1 MKNLNSLKSEEVK
14 SIYLFITGGAGANK
28 IHLIQTICLELTVTK
43 TLRHPRM
50 IPVLPTVLLIA
61 PTGVTSIN
69 INGTTN
75 IITTLEIPIEASDNL
90 PAMSDQKKTQMRML
104 LAGLKLIIVDKTSMV
119 GNTTLLHIHQR
130 PKEIFGT
137 SNAQLLA
144 GIRVLII
151 VTCVS

>member
-1 MKNLNSLKSEEVK
+1 MKNMNSLKSEEVK
-14 SIYLFITGGAGANK
+14 STYLFITGGAGANK
-28 IHLIQTICLELTVTK
+28 IHFIQTICLTVTK
-43 TLRHPRM
+43 TFRHPRM
-50 IPVLPTVLLIA
+50 NPELPTVLLIA

-104 LAGLKLIIVDKTSMV
+104 LAGLKLTIVDKTSMV

-130 PKEIFGT
+130 PKDIFGI

-151 VTCVS
+151 VTCIS

>member
-1 MKNLNSLKSEEVK
+1 MKNMNSLKSEEVK

-50 IPVLPTVLLIA
+50 NPVLPTVLLIA

-90 PAMSDQKKTQMRML
+90 PAKVS
-104 LAGLKLIIVDKTSMV
+104 
-119 GNTTLLHIHQR
+119 
-130 PKEIFGT
+130 PKENT
-137 SNAQLLA
+137 DKNVPSWPQVDYS
-144 GIRVLII
+144 R
-151 VTCVS
+151 